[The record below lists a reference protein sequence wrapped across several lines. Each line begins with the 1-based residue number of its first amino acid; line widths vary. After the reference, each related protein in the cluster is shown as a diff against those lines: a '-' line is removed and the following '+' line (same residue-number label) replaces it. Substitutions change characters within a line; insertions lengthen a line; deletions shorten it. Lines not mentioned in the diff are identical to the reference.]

1 MQSVSFSQNGDLLC
15 SVGRD
20 ERSREIMVVWDLT
33 QKDKQQRPTLLAKQT
48 SEFNILCAKFSPY
61 EGDKIVCCGREN
73 IRFLRI
79 KKGFLP
85 GCAVVLNHYARNT
98 VFTTLDFESNH
109 D

>member
-1 MQSVSFSQNGDLLC
+1 M
-15 SVGRD
+15 
-20 ERSREIMVVWDLT
+20 
-33 QKDKQQRPTLLAKQT
+33 
-48 SEFNILCAKFSPY
+48 
-61 EGDKIVCCGREN
+61 DKIVCCGREN

-98 VFTTLDFESNH
+98 VFTVLDFESNN